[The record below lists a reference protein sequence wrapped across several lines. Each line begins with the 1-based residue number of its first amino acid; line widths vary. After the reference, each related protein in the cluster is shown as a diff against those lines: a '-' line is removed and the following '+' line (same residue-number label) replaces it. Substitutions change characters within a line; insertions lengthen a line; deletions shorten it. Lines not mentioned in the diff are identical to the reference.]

1 MCVCE
6 SERDRLCMV
15 MGRKTP
21 VDEIV
26 ENNTLYWLFSWCVT
40 SVGVYVNHGRSTEV
54 GYFRSRP
61 CPWQQQKTGQQQETD
76 ATGENCCNRD
86 ISKKKKHF
94 SWRARQGADDNIC
107 FLFILFIVGSQPSK
121 QGNSNCDWVWLCVIV
136 LSKASVLPV
145 LCKLLMAHIK
155 TIKTAQLLN
164 V

>member
-1 MCVCE
+1 
-6 SERDRLCMV
+6 MV

-76 ATGENCCNRD
+76 DTGRTAAIETFPRRRNTSLGGQGKERT
-86 ISKKKKHF
+86 ITFAF
-94 SWRARQGADDNIC
+94 S
-107 FLFILFIVGSQPSK
+107 
-121 QGNSNCDWVWLCVIV
+121 
-136 LSKASVLPV
+136 LSCS
-145 LCKLLMAHIK
+145 
-155 TIKTAQLLN
+155 
-164 V
+164 